1 KLREFWF
8 GNEVWPEREKSWL
21 EQNVLFSDPRVSA
34 NPGVLGVLL
43 NARTITGL
51 NVAFNLRC
59 KVINEGGSYY
69 HFSMSGA
76 FDSPLGW
83 SLSSIA
89 RNQLEEMLPANSG
102 DGQDGSRTRAVN
114 TRNMASLINEINGGP
129 PTEPM
134 RKCQ

>member
-1 KLREFWF
+1 MLISGERGADLDQFPAEKILVLARTVSKTGNFIRENKEFEPSMVQSDF
-8 GNEVWPEREKSWL
+8 RMT
-21 EQNVLFSDPRVSA
+21 FSE
-34 NPGVLGVLL
+34 GT
-43 NARTITGL
+43 TITGL

-69 HFSMSGA
+69 HFSISGA

-114 TRNMASLINEINGGP
+114 TEIWP
-129 PTEPM
+129 H
-134 RKCQ
+134 